1 MPLPRFSA
9 RDLRARRLR
18 RHLLTSTPGDAT
30 PAGVA
35 RAMHAAHAQIMSAA
49 EISVAMR
56 LPGSTRQT
64 VRDALTRGTL
74 TKTFGPRGTVHL
86 VPTHDLAVW
95 TSALSDV
102 PRSRSAF
109 APDVRMSAEQ
119 TDEVV
124 AAMAAA
130 LLERELTVDELDEQV
145 VARTGPWAGDLV
157 MPAFQT
163 FWPRWRQAV
172 STAAHAGVLVFGP
185 DRGRK
190 VTYTNPR
197 RRDPTFAPAPVGPAR
212 REFVR
217 GYLHAFGPAA
227 PAHLAR
233 WLNAPLD
240 WCERLFADGGAEEV
254 VADGAPAYVAP
265 GDVEVDELDRSV
277 RLLPYFDALSVGFVP
292 REVMFPGRAFDR
304 ALARGQAG
312 NYPVVLVDGAV
323 QGVWHQ
329 RRSGRRLHVT
339 VETWGQLGAGR
350 VRALEEQVERLGEV
364 LEASPTLTLGPVS
377 VGPHA

>member
-1 MPLPRFSA
+1 
-9 RDLRARRLR
+9 
-18 RHLLTSTPGDAT
+18 LTSKPHDLDV
-30 PAGVA
+30 AGVV
-35 RAMHAAHAQIMSAA
+35 RAMHAAHAQVMSAA
-49 EISVAMR
+49 EVSVALR
-56 LPGSTRQT
+56 LPGSTRRS
-64 VRDALTRGTL
+64 VRDALGDGTL

-86 VPTHDLAVW
+86 VPTEDLGVW

-102 PRSRSAF
+102 PPSRSPF
-109 APDVRMSAEQ
+109 APDVRMSPAQ
-119 TDEVV
+119 TAEVV
-124 AAMAAA
+124 AAMGDA
-130 LLERELTVDELDEQV
+130 LLEGELTVDELDEQV

-172 STAAHAGVLVFGP
+172 ATAAHAGVLVFGA
-185 DRGRK
+185 DRGRQ

-197 RRDPTFAPAPVGPAR
+197 RRQPSFAPAPRELAR
-212 REFVR
+212 DRFLR
-217 GYLHAFGPAA
+217 GYLHSYGPAT

-240 WCERLFADGGAEEV
+240 WCARLFADLGVEPVDVLGQE
-254 VADGAPAYVAP
+254 AYLAP
-265 GDVEVDELDRSV
+265 GDAEVFELDRGV
-277 RLLPYFDALSVGFVP
+277 RLLPYFDSLSVGFVP
-292 REVMFPGRAFDR
+292 REVMFPGRAAER

-312 NYPVVLVDGAV
+312 NFPVVLVDGAV

-329 RRSGRRLHVT
+329 RRSGRRLQVT
-339 VETWGQLGAGR
+339 VETWGRFGAAR

-364 LEASPTLTLGPVS
+364 QEAAPTLTLGPVL